1 MHLLFSLFQKF
12 AEKKN
17 PRVGFELRPHGAAS
31 QCVDLI
37 SLIISVCLLFQE
49 HTKLMVRGYKWAE
62 YHADIYDREDEKLRK
77 VGLDAQCLGGG
88 RIEHQPAK
96 NYLKVQAGSE

>member
-1 MHLLFSLFQKF
+1 M
-12 AEKKN
+12 
-17 PRVGFELRPHGAAS
+17 
-31 QCVDLI
+31 VDKSFDTIREMNQYETVKLSI
-37 SLIISVCLLFQE
+37 LFQE

-62 YHADIYDREDEKLRK
+62 YHADIYDPEDEKLRK

-96 NYLKVQAGSE
+96 NYLKVQARSE

>member
-1 MHLLFSLFQKF
+1 M
-12 AEKKN
+12 
-17 PRVGFELRPHGAAS
+17 GFELRTLGAAS
-31 QCVDLI
+31 HCADCI
-37 SLIISVCLLFQE
+37 SFIISVCLLFQE

-62 YHADIYDREDEKLRK
+62 YHADIYDPEDEKLRK

-96 NYLKVQAGSE
+96 NYLKVQARSE

>member
-1 MHLLFSLFQKF
+1 
-12 AEKKN
+12 
-17 PRVGFELRPHGAAS
+17 
-31 QCVDLI
+31 
-37 SLIISVCLLFQE
+37 
-49 HTKLMVRGYKWAE
+49 MVRGYKWAE
-62 YHADIYDREDEKLRK
+62 YHADIYDPEDEKLRK